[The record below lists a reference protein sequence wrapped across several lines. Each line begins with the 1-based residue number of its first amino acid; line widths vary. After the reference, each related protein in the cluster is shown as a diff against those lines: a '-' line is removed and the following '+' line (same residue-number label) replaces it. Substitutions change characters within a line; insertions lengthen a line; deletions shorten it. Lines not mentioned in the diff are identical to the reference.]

1 LSKRTSNLILSA
13 TAADAN
19 ATLMMM
25 RWPAELEKG
34 DNEEQR
40 KEEKGER
47 N

>member
-1 LSKRTSNLILSA
+1 MLP
-13 TAADAN
+13 
-19 ATLMMM
+19 LMMM
-25 RWPAELEKG
+25 RRPAELEKG